1 MGVGIETSSAG
12 IERTQ
17 NYGFSQLYSQEY
29 STLLFYSRVDWGPL
43 DNFPL
48 EVAVR
53 PLIFGWKK
61 HSRAQFVTSCIN
73 PINGSKGGRSSPRKI
88 SASGRT
94 AKGAKIKQQQE
105 SSKGKRDD
113 AADQEEIISL
123 FRRIQ
128 SSIAKGESEDPKK
141 KRSSSSRGDKPAA
154 ESVLE
159 IIRSSRKQTR
169 DKGSLKGGSKL
180 IPRQRGLPR
189 REKGVE
195 VEDIQ
200 SIENFRLTRP
210 PSNFVKRSPIPF
222 PSAPR
227 GKDRLLISEVSP
239 AVSETIASQLE
250 KLEEM
255 KLPELKELA
264 KSRESP
270 VPFPSAPRGKDC
282 SLTSDQWSGEG
293 RRLVAPIPPLRSLAS
308 FVGVGDLSGGVGAAK
323 DASDLSG
330 GIGVADWRP

>member
-1 MGVGIETSSAG
+1 MDSLLLSHPRCRTVPSFRCIKQAASVSSKP
-12 IERTQ
+12 
-17 NYGFSQLYSQEY
+17 YLPSQS
-29 STLLFYSRVDWGPL
+29 LLNL
-43 DNFPL
+43 A

-264 KSRESP
+264 KSRGVKGYSKLKKKE
-270 VPFPSAPRGKDC
+270 
-282 SLTSDQWSGEG
+282 
-293 RRLVAPIPPLRSLAS
+293 LVELLRS
-308 FVGVGDLSGGVGAAK
+308 
-323 DASDLSG
+323 
-330 GIGVADWRP
+330 